1 MAFMS
6 VINGLCLRKKGVLG
20 MASTLLDGLKEI
32 DLQLELA
39 QDNDITCWLLTASL
53 WFNGDAD

>member
-1 MAFMS
+1 MT

-53 WFNGDAD
+53 RFNGDAD